1 MEKYLTTIKDLLFEY
16 SPKVLYALAILI
28 AGLYII
34 KFILRLTNKL
44 LASRRVDKTLQAFLG
59 NLLGWGLKGMLLIA
73 VISQLGVDTTA
84 LAAVVAAAGLGLG
97 LALQGSLANFAGG
110 ILIILFKPFKVDD
123 LINAQGEIGVV
134 KDIQLFTTQILTPS
148 NKRVIIPNGS
158 LANNNIVNLS
168 AEGTLRVD
176 LTIGVGYDEDIKKTK
191 EVLMNVLTSHP
202 KVLSEPLPTVNVS
215 ELADSSVNFAVRPW
229 SSVEDYWTVYFEIT
243 ENCKEALDA
252 AGIEIPYPHV
262 VEIHKKG

>member
-1 MEKYLTTIKDLLFEY
+1 MEKYLTTAKDLLLEY
-16 SPKVLYALAILI
+16 SPKVLYALALLI
-28 AGLYII
+28 VGLYAI
-34 KFILRLTNKL
+34 KLILRLTNKL
-44 LASRRVDKTLQAFLG
+44 LNSRHVDNTLQAFLS
-59 NLLGWGLKGMLLIA
+59 NLLGWGLKAVLLIA
-73 VISQLGVDTTA
+73 VISKLGVDTTA
-84 LAAVVAAAGLGLG
+84 LAAVMAAAGLGLG

-110 ILIILFKPFKVDD
+110 VLIILFKPFRVDD

-148 NKRVIIPNGS
+148 NKRVIIPNGT
-158 LANNNIVNLS
+158 LANGNIINLS

-176 LTIGVGYDEDIKKTK
+176 LTIGVGYDEDIKKPK
-191 EVLMNVLTSHP
+191 EVLLKVLTSHP

-215 ELADSSVNFAVRPW
+215 ELADSSVNFAVRAW
-229 SSVEDYWTVYFEIT
+229 CTVEDYWTVYFEVT

>member
-1 MEKYLTTIKDLLFEY
+1 MEKYLIPVKNLLLEY
-16 SPKVLYALAILI
+16 SPKVLYAFLILI
-28 AGLYII
+28 IGLYAIKLFLRII
-34 KFILRLTNKL
+34 NKILN
-44 LASRRVDKTLQAFLG
+44 SRHVDKTLQTFLG
-59 NLLGWGLKGMLLIA
+59 NLLGWGLKALLLIA
-73 VISQLGVDTTA
+73 VISELGIDTTA

-134 KDIQLFTTQILTPS
+134 KEIQLFTTQILTAN
-148 NKRVIIPNGS
+148 NKRVIIPNGA

-191 EVLMNVLTSHP
+191 AVLMKVLTAHP
-202 KVLSEPLPTVNVS
+202 KVLSDPLPTVNIL

-229 SSVEDYWTVYFEIT
+229 STVEDYWTVYYDVI

-252 AGIEIPYPHV
+252 EGIEIPYPHV

>member
-1 MEKYLTTIKDLLFEY
+1 MLIEY
-16 SPKVLYALAILI
+16 SPKVLYAFLILI
-28 AGLYII
+28 IGLYAIKLFVRII
-34 KFILRLTNKL
+34 NKILN
-44 LASRRVDKTLQAFLG
+44 SRHVDKTLQTFLG
-59 NLLGWGLKGMLLIA
+59 NLLGWGLKALLLIA
-73 VISQLGVDTTA
+73 VISELGIDTTA
-84 LAAVVAAAGLGLG
+84 LAAVIAAAGLGLG

-134 KDIQLFTTQILTPS
+134 KEIQLFTTQILTAN
-148 NKRVIIPNGS
+148 NKRVIIPNGA

-191 EVLMNVLTSHP
+191 AVLMKVLTSHP
-202 KVLSEPLPTVNVS
+202 KVLSDPIPTVNVL

-229 SSVEDYWTVYFEIT
+229 STVEDYWTVYYDVI

-252 AGIEIPYPHV
+252 EGIEIPYPHV
-262 VEIHKKG
+262 VEVRKK

>member
-202 KVLSEPLPTVNVS
+202 KVLSEPLSTVNVS

-229 SSVEDYWTVYFEIT
+229 CTVEDYWTVYFEIT

>member
-1 MEKYLTTIKDLLFEY
+1 MEKYLTTAKDLLLEY
-16 SPKVLYALAILI
+16 SPKVLYALVILI
-28 AGLYII
+28 AGCYAI
-34 KFILRLTNKL
+34 KFILRIINKL
-44 LASRRVDKTLQAFLG
+44 LNSRHVDKTLQAFLG
-59 NLLGWGLKGMLLIA
+59 NLLGWGLKGLLLIA
-73 VISQLGVDTTA
+73 VISKLGVDTTA
-84 LAAVVAAAGLGLG
+84 LAAVMAAAGLGLG

-110 ILIILFKPFKVDD
+110 VLIILFKPFKVDD

-148 NKRVIIPNGS
+148 NKRVIIPNGT
-158 LANNNIVNLS
+158 LANSNIINLS

-191 EVLMNVLTSHP
+191 EVLMKVLTSHP
-202 KVLSEPLPTVNVS
+202 KVLKDPLPTVDVS

-229 SSVEDYWTVYFEIT
+229 CTVEDYWAVYFGVT
-243 ENCKEALDA
+243 ENCKLALDA

-262 VEIHKKG
+262 VEVHKKG